1 VSEVPAARSRSSHR
15 DRLLAGMAAS
25 VRERGFART
34 TVADVVR
41 EARVSRRTFYEHFED
56 LVDCYL
62 ALSDLAGDVV
72 LRAIADA
79 VSFDV
84 PLQQRLA
91 DALDG
96 WWALITSDPALSRS
110 LALELHLA
118 GERGIAL
125 LRRNVER
132 TGRLLHDLVEEARE
146 QEPELRPLPVD
157 QAMIIAAGIR
167 ELVTEA
173 LEKDTERRL
182 PEVRAAAIDL
192 LRAVLTAPAPD

>member
-1 VSEVPAARSRSSHR
+1 
-15 DRLLAGMAAS
+15 MAAS

-41 EARVSRRTFYEHFED
+41 EARVSRRTFYEQFDD

-62 ALSDLAGDVV
+62 ALADVAGDVV
-72 LRAIADA
+72 LKAIADG
-79 VSFDV
+79 VSLDV

-91 DALDG
+91 GALDA
-96 WWALITSDPALSRS
+96 WWALMTSDPALSRS

-118 GERGIAL
+118 GERGIAQ
-125 LRRNVER
+125 LRQVNER
-132 TGRLLHDLVEEARE
+132 TGRLLHDLVETARE
-146 QEPELRPLPVD
+146 QEPELQPLPVD
-157 QAMIIAAGIR
+157 VAMIIAAGIR

-173 LEKDTERRL
+173 LEQDTERRL
-182 PEVRAAAIDL
+182 PQVRAAAIEL